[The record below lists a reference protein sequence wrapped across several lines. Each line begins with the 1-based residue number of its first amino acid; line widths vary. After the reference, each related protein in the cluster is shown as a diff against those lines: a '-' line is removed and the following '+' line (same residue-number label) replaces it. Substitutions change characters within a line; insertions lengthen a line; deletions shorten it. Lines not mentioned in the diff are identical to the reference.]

1 VDMKLVLAGA
11 SGFLGTAL
19 AEHLRDQ
26 GHEVVRLVRS
36 DPSGPDQLR
45 WDPAAGELDPAY
57 LEGAD
62 TVFNLGGVPIAHWPW
77 TRSYREQIVTSR
89 LEATGTLAETIAG
102 LHAKPALVSASGAN
116 VYGFD
121 RGDERIDESSDTG
134 TGFLADVCRSWE
146 HATSP
151 AADAGGRV
159 AIMRSAPV
167 LHRSGGMLKLAKLP
181 FGLGIGGRLGGGQ
194 QWFPSISLRDY
205 LGAATRLATDA
216 ELSGVFN
223 LVAPVPA
230 TNADFTEAMGRR
242 LKRPTVIPVPAFA
255 LKVATGEQSGML
267 LGSLHITPERL
278 LAVGFAFADP
288 TVQDAVDFAFT
299 S

>member
-1 VDMKLVLAGA
+1 M
-11 SGFLGTAL
+11 
-19 AEHLRDQ
+19 
-26 GHEVVRLVRS
+26 
-36 DPSGPDQLR
+36 
-45 WDPAAGELDPAY
+45 
-57 LEGAD
+57 
-62 TVFNLGGVPIAHWPW
+62 PIAHWPW

-102 LHAKPALVSASGAN
+102 LDAKPALVSASGVN
-116 VYGFD
+116 FYGFD

-134 TGFLADVCRSWE
+134 TGFLADVCRLWE
-146 HATSP
+146 EATSP

-205 LGAATRLATDA
+205 LAAATRLATDA

-223 LVAPVPA
+223 LVTPVAA

-255 LKVATGEQSGML
+255 LKGVAGEQSGML

-278 LAVGFAFADP
+278 LAAGFAFADP